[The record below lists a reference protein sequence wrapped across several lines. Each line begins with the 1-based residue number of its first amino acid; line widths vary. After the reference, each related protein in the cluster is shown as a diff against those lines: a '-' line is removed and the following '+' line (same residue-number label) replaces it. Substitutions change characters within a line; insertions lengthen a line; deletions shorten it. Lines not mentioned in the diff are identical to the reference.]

1 MLSDDRIISYNMTD
15 NLLTKGIITMNFLEE
30 RIMKDGVVKEGNIL
44 KVDSFLNHQMDVK
57 LFKQMGEEF
66 KRRFAGKNINKII
79 TIEASGIGIAC
90 IVAECFDVPVVF
102 AKKSQSVNID
112 GDVYSAEVE
121 SGDLVIV
128 PSGCLHR
135 TTYNGKGMHERIVI
149 SFRNDATEWI
159 QNQTGKELME
169 NCMKPGVV
177 NIPEKRR
184 DYVVA
189 LLDKLLFEND
199 SPDEL
204 SPAFIKVGLIEL
216 LLFIIRCK
224 NYEENVIKEID
235 VDNRI
240 IQEVA
245 TYIYEHYADNLSLE
259 YVADKFNLSR
269 SYLSKKFKTATGF
282 GFKEYII
289 NVRIQ
294 NACNL
299 LLETNKSITDIA
311 FECGFNDSNYFGD
324 AFRKAK
330 GISPHKY
337 RKNETF

>member
-1 MLSDDRIISYNMTD
+1 MFQDMSKDFDIKRIKRSNTSCSTGVGAHVHPFNEIFYLSSGECTSFIDH
-15 NLLTKGIITMNFLEE
+15 
-30 RIMKDGVVKEGNIL
+30 NIY
-44 KVDSFLNHQMDVK
+44 KF
-57 LFKQMGEEF
+57 
-66 KRRFAGKNINKII
+66 GK
-79 TIEASGIGIAC
+79 
-90 IVAECFDVPVVF
+90 
-102 AKKSQSVNID
+102 
-112 GDVYSAEVE
+112 
-121 SGDLVIV
+121 GDLVIV

-149 SFRNDATEWI
+149 SFRNEATEWI

-259 YVADKFNLSR
+259 NVAEIFNLSR

-294 NACNL
+294 NACRL
-299 LLETNKSITDIA
+299 LNVDLMTVIILVMHSGRQREFRPISIVRMKHFRIVIIRLYLILYN
-311 FECGFNDSNYFGD
+311 FFNIIVLKNGFCIQG
-324 AFRKAK
+324 
-330 GISPHKY
+330 
-337 RKNETF
+337 

>member
-1 MLSDDRIISYNMTD
+1 MFQDMT
-15 NLLTKGIITMNFLEE
+15 
-30 RIMKDGVVKEGNIL
+30 KDFDI
-44 KVDSFLNHQMDVK
+44 
-57 LFKQMGEEF
+57 
-66 KRRFAGKNINKII
+66 KRF
-79 TIEASGIGIAC
+79 
-90 IVAECFDVPVVF
+90 
-102 AKKSQSVNID
+102 KKSNIHD
-112 GDVYSAEVE
+112 CKNYEAHVHPFHEIFYLSSGECTSFIDHNIYKFGK
-121 SGDLVIV
+121 GDLVIV

-135 TTYNGKGMHERIVI
+135 TTYNGKGVHERIVI
-149 SFRNDATEWI
+149 SFRNEVTDWI
-159 QNQTGKELME
+159 NNQIGPELLD
-169 NCMKPGVV
+169 NCMKPGVI
-177 NIPEKRR
+177 NIPDKRR
-184 DYVVA
+184 DYVTS
-189 LLDKLLFEND
+189 LLDKLMFEND
-199 SPDEL
+199 TPDSL

-235 VDNRI
+235 VDNKI

-245 TYIYEHYADNLSLE
+245 TYIYEHFADNLSLE
-259 YVADKFNLSR
+259 NVADKFNLSR

-294 NACNL
+294 NACRL
-299 LLETNKSITDIA
+299 LLESNKSITDIA

-330 GISPHKY
+330 GVSPHKY

>member
-1 MLSDDRIISYNMTD
+1 M
-15 NLLTKGIITMNFLEE
+15 
-30 RIMKDGVVKEGNIL
+30 
-44 KVDSFLNHQMDVK
+44 
-57 LFKQMGEEF
+57 
-66 KRRFAGKNINKII
+66 
-79 TIEASGIGIAC
+79 
-90 IVAECFDVPVVF
+90 
-102 AKKSQSVNID
+102 
-112 GDVYSAEVE
+112 
-121 SGDLVIV
+121 
-128 PSGCLHR
+128 
-135 TTYNGKGMHERIVI
+135 
-149 SFRNDATEWI
+149 
-159 QNQTGKELME
+159 
-169 NCMKPGVV
+169 
-177 NIPEKRR
+177 
-184 DYVVA
+184 
-189 LLDKLLFEND
+189 
-199 SPDEL
+199 
-204 SPAFIKVGLIEL
+204 
-216 LLFIIRCK
+216 
-224 NYEENVIKEID
+224 
-235 VDNRI
+235 DNRI

-269 SYLSKKFKTATGF
+269 SYLSKKFKTATGLDLRLNSEQETYSF